1 MRISAACLTM
11 KVCSSPSPFHCEPK
25 CTVKGKFWHVFLHI
39 FNKLVVMLPAAEMK
53 ESQQWIS
60 QKLICIILRERE
72 WAALLVDEARQW
84 YIFYLYR
91 QWINPEKIR
100 GALVFIRKSLLY
112 FGVLK
117 TYISLAKWVNKD
129 LAQIWNIMSTFKE
142 HSNMWATY
150 SIYF

>member
-1 MRISAACLTM
+1 M
-11 KVCSSPSPFHCEPK
+11 
-25 CTVKGKFWHVFLHI
+25 
-39 FNKLVVMLPAAEMK
+39 
-53 ESQQWIS
+53 
-60 QKLICIILRERE
+60 RERE

-100 GALVFIRKSLLY
+100 SALVFITKSLVY